1 MKEETVKIKVK
12 GVELAIP
19 KAMLS
24 VMVAENLES
33 KGRNPYMPGE
43 GIWVLV
49 DGSKVDKGLF
59 TKSNIRPSWNQRDF
73 QSEFRVAWT
82 VKHYEQEKFYIMVPP
97 MTWPAEEGKEL
108 EEFEKIAKAYG
119 GRIAYT
125 KEVLLYQAV
134 CISSGVPWETICDA
148 RDKSPSYRVCRNAF
162 EELVLAGGSSIALDK
177 GYHVNYADRPAYV
190 INSTGLPKGW
200 KVRCAVPYIVI
211 PYKEKSEK

>member
-1 MKEETVKIKVK
+1 MKEETVKIEVN

-59 TKSNIRPSWNQRDF
+59 TKSNIRASWNQRDF
-73 QSEFRVAWT
+73 QSKFRVAWT
-82 VKHYEQEKFYIMVPP
+82 VKHYEQEKFYIMVPQ
-97 MTWPAEEGKEL
+97 MTWPAEEGKGL

-134 CISSGVPWETICDA
+134 CISSGVPWETICDY
-148 RDKSPSYRVCRNAF
+148 RDKSPTFRVCRNAF
-162 EELVLAGGSSIALDK
+162 QKLVLAGGSDIALAK

-190 INSTGLPKGW
+190 INSVELPKNW
-200 KVRCAVPYIVI
+200 EVYCAVPYIVI
-211 PYKEKSEK
+211 PYKKKSEK